1 MWKNVLDAFIIIV
14 LAALFVHALM
24 RQNGESERT
33 QKKDDQ
39 DARILFLP
47 STSPGPQNQK
57 FLFTPN

>member
-1 MWKNVLDAFIIIV
+1 MWKDVLDAFIIIV
-14 LAALFVHALM
+14 LAVLFGSALM